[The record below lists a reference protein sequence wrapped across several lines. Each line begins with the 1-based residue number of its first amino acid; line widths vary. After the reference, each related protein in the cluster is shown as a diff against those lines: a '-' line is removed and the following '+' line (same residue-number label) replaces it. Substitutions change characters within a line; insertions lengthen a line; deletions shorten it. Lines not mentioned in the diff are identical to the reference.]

1 MNIISRSPVLLSFA
15 RLSRI
20 SNLSLVCSNATTFL
34 FFIKI
39 VDQTFSFL
47 TNNSLHRIPFFRL
60 SDRSFPSSSLLEFIS
75 SSTPINLASSHKNHE
90 GGRSM
95 FSTDDDHATI
105 RYYYRFTNDVD
116 YSITEKR
123 IRSPIVNYRQPSRF
137 SQTFTHLANE
147 TRIIDTITL
156 FQQEQ
161 LIIFRVITPEP
172 HPRPPHLESRVV
184 SPLSSLPSTTFLSR
198 ELFTYRAEFL
208 ENFV

>member
-1 MNIISRSPVLLSFA
+1 MLSGLEISF
-15 RLSRI
+15 RL
-20 SNLSLVCSNATTFL
+20 NN
-34 FFIKI
+34 
-39 VDQTFSFL
+39 
-47 TNNSLHRIPFFRL
+47 NNSLSCESEKFF
-60 SDRSFPSSSLLEFIS
+60 LLDYVIYNNGNTRETS
-75 SSTPINLASSHKNHE
+75 YGCLPINLASSHKNHE

-147 TRIIDTITL
+147 TRIIDYTITL
-156 FQQEQ
+156 FQREQ
-161 LIIFRVITPEP
+161 LLIIFRVITPEP

>member
-1 MNIISRSPVLLSFA
+1 
-15 RLSRI
+15 
-20 SNLSLVCSNATTFL
+20 
-34 FFIKI
+34 
-39 VDQTFSFL
+39 
-47 TNNSLHRIPFFRL
+47 
-60 SDRSFPSSSLLEFIS
+60 
-75 SSTPINLASSHKNHE
+75 
-90 GGRSM
+90 M

-172 HPRPPHLESRVV
+172 HPRPPHLEPRVV
-184 SPLSSLPSTTFLSR
+184 SPLSSLPLTTFLSR